1 MSDTVAPVAKS
12 SRRANADDV
21 LQAYF
26 TQIKDN
32 PLLEFEEEL
41 DLSRRIMGGDA
52 QARQRLVESNLR
64 LVVKIARQ
72 YLSSG
77 IGLLDLVQEGNL
89 GLLHAVSK
97 YDYRKKVRFSTYASW
112 WIKQSISRAISN
124 KRRSIRIPHRKEDV
138 LKKVQA
144 AFNAL
149 SQKMMRTPTTEE
161 IAEYLH
167 ITREEVV
174 DILNISERLVSLD
187 SQLSNEAGTMYDLYE
202 DYSYAPEK
210 ELLDHSMN
218 DTMRELLSNLEDREQ
233 FVVINRYGLWGQE
246 KLTLKEIAVILEV
259 SPETVRQIE
268 MRSIRKLRQHASSL
282 QDFIDA

>member
-1 MSDTVAPVAKS
+1 MSDTVATIAKAAS
-12 SRRANADDV
+12 KTNSEDV

-26 TQIKDN
+26 AQIKDS
-32 PLLEFEEEL
+32 PLLEFEQEL
-41 DLSRRIMGGDA
+41 ELSRRIMGGDGE
-52 QARQRLVESNLR
+52 ARQILVESNLR

-124 KRRSIRIPHRKEDV
+124 KRRSIRLPHRKEDV

-144 AFNAL
+144 AYNAL
-149 SQKMMRTPTTEE
+149 SQKNMRTPNTEE

-167 ITREEVV
+167 LSREEVV
-174 DILNISERLVSLD
+174 DILSISEHLVSLD
-187 SQLSNEAGTMYDLYE
+187 SQLSNDAGTMYDLYE

-210 ELLDHSMN
+210 ELIDHSMN
-218 DTMRELLSNLEDREQ
+218 DSMRQLLANLEDREQ
-233 FVVINRYGLWGQE
+233 FVLINRYGLWGQE
-246 KLTLKEIAVILEV
+246 KLTLKEISRILDV

-268 MRSIRKLRQHASSL
+268 MRSIRKLRQYASEL

>member
-1 MSDTVAPVAKS
+1 MSDTVITKS
-12 SRRANADDV
+12 KSLASRDV
-21 LQAYF
+21 LNAYF
-26 TQIKDN
+26 SQIKDN

-41 DLSRRIMGGDA
+41 ELSRRIQDGDHE
-52 QARQRLVESNLR
+52 ARQRLVESNLR

-97 YDYRKKVRFSTYASW
+97 YDYRKQVRFSTYASW

-124 KRRSIRIPHRKEDV
+124 KRRSIRLPHRKEDV

-149 SQKMMRTPTTEE
+149 SQTMMRTPTTEE

-167 ITREEVV
+167 TSSEEVV
-174 DILNISERLVSLD
+174 DILSISEHLVSLD
-187 SQLSNEAGTMYDLYE
+187 SQLSNESGTMYDLYE

-218 DTMRELLSNLEDREQ
+218 DSMRHLLAHLEDREQ
-233 FVVINRYGLWGQE
+233 FVIINRYGLWGQE
-246 KLTLKEIAVILEV
+246 KLTLKQISEILDV

-268 MRSIRKLRQHASSL
+268 MRSIRKLRQHANEL
-282 QDFIDA
+282 EDYIGA

>member
-1 MSDTVAPVAKS
+1 MSDTVATLAKS
-12 SRRANADDV
+12 ASKSNAEDV

-26 TQIKDN
+26 AQIKDN

-41 DLSRRIMGGDA
+41 ELSRRIMGGDP
-52 QARQRLVESNLR
+52 QARQKLVESNLR

-77 IGLLDLVQEGNL
+77 VGLLDLVQEGNL

-124 KRRSIRIPHRKEDV
+124 KRRSIRLPHRKEDI

-144 AFNAL
+144 AYNAL
-149 SQKMMRTPTTEE
+149 SQKMMRTPNTEE

-167 ITREEVV
+167 LSREEVV
-174 DILNISERLVSLD
+174 DILSISEHLVSLD
-187 SQLSNEAGTMYDLYE
+187 SQLSNDSGTMYDLYE

-210 ELLDHSMN
+210 ELIDHSMN
-218 DTMRELLSNLEDREQ
+218 DSMRELLANLEDREQ
-233 FVVINRYGLWGQE
+233 FVLINRYGLWGQE
-246 KLTLKEIAVILEV
+246 KLTLKEISCILDV

-268 MRSIRKLRQHASSL
+268 MRSIRKLRQHAGSL